1 MSATEDISGLTEPR
15 PGVITPSR
23 EDAPGRA
30 TDMMEKPRIPDPI
43 RAPEPIQRKFQA
55 RLNYDPLERDVFLE
69 ILDPETGEVLRRF
82 PAEKAAEDEIAN
94 HGGTIFN
101 RLV

>member
-1 MSATEDISGLTEPR
+1 M
-15 PGVITPSR
+15 
-23 EDAPGRA
+23 
-30 TDMMEKPRIPDPI
+30 
-43 RAPEPIQRKFQA
+43 
-55 RLNYDPLERDVFLE
+55 NYDPLERDVFLE

-101 RLV
+101 QLA